1 MILGYDEKSELL
13 LPPIHPGQSLPKE
26 VLEFYEE
33 HCSHLKGESR
43 FTHSSAHVAAALQR
57 SRFTVILCTS
67 SAGLHDGAD
76 HRLCADTKTA
86 ADLSHSV
93 SESGITV
100 IRKGVSFDSYFT
112 VVEDHSILS
121 FTFCPLTSC
130 LSTGQG
136 SIMLGQLPLTPST
149 PANHEHEH
157 EHRGGA
163 IIVYGAPLTGTSSW

>member
-43 FTHSSAHVAAALQR
+43 FTHSSAHVPAALQR
-57 SRFTVILCTS
+57 SSFTVILCTS

-100 IRKGVSFDSYFT
+100 IRKGVSFDSCFT
-112 VVEDHSILS
+112 VVEEHSRIIAFCLLHSVLS
-121 FTFCPLTSC
+121 HPVCPQGKAASC
-130 LSTGQG
+130 LG
-136 SIMLGQLPLTPST
+136 SY
-149 PANHEHEH
+149 
-157 EHRGGA
+157 R
-163 IIVYGAPLTGTSSW
+163 